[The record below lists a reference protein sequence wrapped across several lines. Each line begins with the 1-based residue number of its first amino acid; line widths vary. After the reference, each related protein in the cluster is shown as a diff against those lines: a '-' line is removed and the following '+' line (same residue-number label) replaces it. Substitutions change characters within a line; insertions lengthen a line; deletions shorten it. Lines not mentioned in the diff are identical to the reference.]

1 MTTLTATQARRQLPE
16 MLNRAAY
23 GGERIAIQR
32 RGKVLAGVVSADDL
46 DLLQRLEDEHDTRE
60 AKKAIR
66 DYDKHGGISWEDLKK
81 QLRERD
87 RK

>member
-23 GGERIAIQR
+23 GGERIAIER
-32 RGKVLAGVVSADDL
+32 RGKVLAAVVPAEDL
-46 DLLQRLEDEHDTRE
+46 ALLQRLEDEHDIRE
-60 AKKAIR
+60 AKKSIR
-66 DYDKHGGISWEDLKK
+66 DYDKHGGIAWEDLKK

>member
-23 GGERIAIQR
+23 GGERIAIER
-32 RGKVLAGVVSADDL
+32 RGKVLAAVVPVEDL
-46 DLLQRLEDEHDTRE
+46 ELLQRLEDEHGLRE

-66 DYDKHGGISWEDLKK
+66 DYEKHGGIAWEDLKK
-81 QLRERD
+81 QLQDRD

>member
-23 GGERIAIQR
+23 GGERIAIER
-32 RGKVLAGVVSADDL
+32 RGKVLAAVVPAEDI
-46 DLLQRLEDEHDTRE
+46 DLLQRLEDEHDIRE

-66 DYDKHGGISWEDLKK
+66 DYEKHGGIAWEDLKK